1 MADVVQTQ
9 EFPCKKSRL
18 VVFLLW
24 FFFGSIGGHDFYVG
38 RTWAG
43 IIKIILFIIGV
54 ITSGI
59 WIGIFLLLVDIIWA
73 LVDLFVVVLA
83 GDLCK
88 WQKERQTV
96 IVIQQNQGNESNNQ

>member
-9 EFPCKKSRL
+9 EFPCKKSRF

-24 FFFGSIGGHDFYVG
+24 FFFGGFGGHDFYVG

-43 IIKIILFIIGV
+43 VLKIILAIIGI

-59 WIGIFLLLVDIIWA
+59 LIGFIFIAIDIIWV
-73 LVDLFVVVLA
+73 LIDLFVVVLA

-88 WQKERQTV
+88 WQKEKQTV
-96 IVIQQNQGNESNNQ
+96 IVVQQNQNDSSNSQ